1 MSFDAESEEKKK
13 RTVIERQKKRNA
25 KLTLDKKKT
34 REKKKK
40 KPWGKKTTSAGNDQ
54 DEYGFERGSTK
65 SYSLRVRHPI
75 GKLKR
80 VRVAQVEPSACDLG
94 TAWFL
99 EKVCVLPPSSSS
111 SASSSAVVADD
122 EKDSSSS
129 DGAAAAAASKKIEF
143 PCSGWLGS
151 DESAENFLSSASV
164 MEREL
169 APAGSG

>member
-1 MSFDAESEEKKK
+1 MKKARRKGDRTTERNEKTHPREKPEKKS
-13 RTVIERQKKRNA
+13 
-25 KLTLDKKKT
+25 LFL
-34 REKKKK
+34 
-40 KPWGKKTTSAGNDQ
+40 GNDQ

-65 SYSLRVRHPI
+65 SYALRVRHPI
-75 GKLKR
+75 GRLKR

-99 EKVCVLPPSSSS
+99 EKVCVLPPSSLAS
-111 SASSSAVVADD
+111 SASASDD
-122 EKDSSSS
+122 GEGSSSS
-129 DGAAAAAASKKIEF
+129 KSAAKVEF

-151 DESAENFLSSASV
+151 DESAESFLSSASV

>member
-1 MSFDAESEEKKK
+1 MRGEEKKK
-13 RTVIERQKKRNA
+13 TATEREQKREETQKNSPSRE
-25 KLTLDKKKT
+25 KKT
-34 REKKKK
+34 RTRKKKINLLT
-40 KPWGKKTTSAGNDQ
+40 PGNDQ

-65 SYSLRVRHPI
+65 SYALRVRHPI
-75 GKLKR
+75 GRLRR

-99 EKVCVLPPSSSS
+99 EKVCVLPPSA
-111 SASSSAVVADD
+111 SASSSSS
-122 EKDSSSS
+122 DSSSS
-129 DGAAAAAASKKIEF
+129 AASKKIEF

-151 DESAENFLSSASV
+151 DEISAESFLSSASV

>member
-1 MSFDAESEEKKK
+1 MLKKRGQKTEKEKKD
-13 RTVIERQKKRNA
+13 TERKTETHPRGE
-25 KLTLDKKKT
+25 KKT
-34 REKKKK
+34 EKKTFHT
-40 KPWGKKTTSAGNDQ
+40 KKTGNDQ

-65 SYSLRVRHPI
+65 SYALRVRSPI
-75 GKLKR
+75 GRLKR

-99 EKVCVLPPSSSS
+99 EKVCVLPPSSASSSS
-111 SASSSAVVADD
+111 SAADADD
-122 EKDSSSS
+122 EKNSSSS
-129 DGAAAAAASKKIEF
+129 SSSKKEKKIEF

-151 DESAENFLSSASV
+151 DESAESFLSSASV

>member
-1 MSFDAESEEKKK
+1 MKKS
-13 RTVIERQKKRNA
+13 V
-25 KLTLDKKKT
+25 
-34 REKKKK
+34 
-40 KPWGKKTTSAGNDQ
+40 AGNDQ

-65 SYSLRVRHPI
+65 SYALRVRHPI

-99 EKVCVLPPSSSS
+99 EKVCVSPPSSSS
-111 SASSSAVVADD
+111 SAAAASAAADGG
-122 EKDSSSS
+122 EGGGGNSSSS
-129 DGAAAAAASKKIEF
+129 SSSKIEF

-151 DESAENFLSSASV
+151 DESAENFLASVSV

>member
-1 MSFDAESEEKKK
+1 MREKAEEKREKKLTFSFFFEKKK
-13 RTVIERQKKRNA
+13 
-25 KLTLDKKKT
+25 
-34 REKKKK
+34 
-40 KPWGKKTTSAGNDQ
+40 TSSTFFPGNDQ

-65 SYSLRVRHPI
+65 SYALRVRQPI
-75 GKLKR
+75 GKLRR

-99 EKVCVLPPSSSS
+99 EKVFVTPPSSSS
-111 SASSSAVVADD
+111 SSSSSSAAANDKD
-122 EKDSSSS
+122 GEEEEEDSSSS
-129 DGAAAAAASKKIEF
+129 SRKKIEF

-151 DESAENFLSSASV
+151 DESAENFLASASV

>member
-1 MSFDAESEEKKK
+1 M
-13 RTVIERQKKRNA
+13 RQ
-25 KLTLDKKKT
+25 
-34 REKKKK
+34 
-40 KPWGKKTTSAGNDQ
+40 
-54 DEYGFERGSTK
+54 
-65 SYSLRVRHPI
+65 PI

-99 EKVCVLPPSSSS
+99 EKVCVLPPLSPPSVS
-111 SASSSAVVADD
+111 SATGREDFS
-122 EKDSSSS
+122 K
-129 DGAAAAAASKKIEF
+129 GATAASATKVEF